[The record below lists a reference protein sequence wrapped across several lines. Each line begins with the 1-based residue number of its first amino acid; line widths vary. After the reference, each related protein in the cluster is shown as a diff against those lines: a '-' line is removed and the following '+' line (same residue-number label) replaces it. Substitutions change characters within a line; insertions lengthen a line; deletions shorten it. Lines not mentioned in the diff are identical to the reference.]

1 MTFLHAI
8 VQIEHH
14 VARVLQFDAEDF
26 GLRKIAVHR
35 HDTSRRADV
44 VRPEH
49 EFFADVCDS
58 LEEMSM
64 VLVVGA
70 HAAHADLRRYVDRHQ
85 RALHARIIGWEAID
99 HPTEGQLLALARRD
113 FTARERVLVPSMHG

>member
-14 VARVLQFDAEDF
+14 VARVLQFDADDF
-26 GLRKIAVHR
+26 RLRKIPVHQR
-35 HDTSRRADV
+35 DIFWRTDV

-64 VLVVGA
+64 VLVVVA
-70 HAAHADLRRYVDRHQ
+70 YAAHADLGRYVDRHQ
-85 RALHARIIGWEAID
+85 RALRARIIGWEAID
-99 HPTEGQLLALARRD
+99 HPAEGQLLALARRY
-113 FTARERVLVPSMHG
+113 FSAHERVPVPSTHG